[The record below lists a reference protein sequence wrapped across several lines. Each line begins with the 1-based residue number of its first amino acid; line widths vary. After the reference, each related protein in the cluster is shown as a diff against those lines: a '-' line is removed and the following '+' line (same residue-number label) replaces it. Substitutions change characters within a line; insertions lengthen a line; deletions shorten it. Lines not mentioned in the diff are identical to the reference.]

1 MKIIMFDWDG
11 ISTKYFVI
19 FLNNI
24 ADNHGNH

>member
-1 MKIIMFDWDG
+1 MEIIMFDQDE

-24 ADNHGNH
+24 TDNNGNH